1 MALEV
6 HATDNSIIIHNGRNR
21 IRITEQDLDD
31 LCSIDVFPGPGNVDN
46 LVYVLESAQEAGDI
60 INGAKIRPKPGMV
73 VKNESSQLVLHYLLG
88 EIVDDKPVYQW
99 HIPGVTYGLTSLSD
113 DNYKILDVG
122 EIDD

>member
-1 MALEV
+1 MPLEV
-6 HATDNSIIIHNGRNR
+6 HAIDNSIIIHNGRNR
-21 IRITEQDLDD
+21 IWVTEDD
-31 LCSIDVFPGPGNVDN
+31 LNDCYSIPVYHGPGDVNN
-46 LVYVLESAQEAGDI
+46 LVYVLESPQEAGDI

-73 VKNESSQLVLHYLLG
+73 VKNVSSQLVLHYLLG